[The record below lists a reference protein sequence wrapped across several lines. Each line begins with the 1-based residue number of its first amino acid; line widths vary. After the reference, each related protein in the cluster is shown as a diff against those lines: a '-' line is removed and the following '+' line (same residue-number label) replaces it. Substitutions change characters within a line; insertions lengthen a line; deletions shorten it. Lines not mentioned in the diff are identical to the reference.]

1 MRAPLMNR
9 AMRMTPLSAKTS
21 KDRVGEDEQGSE
33 LLADEE
39 AYMADEPAGDS
50 DTQEEE
56 WE

>member
-1 MRAPLMNR
+1 
-9 AMRMTPLSAKTS
+9 MTPLSAKTS